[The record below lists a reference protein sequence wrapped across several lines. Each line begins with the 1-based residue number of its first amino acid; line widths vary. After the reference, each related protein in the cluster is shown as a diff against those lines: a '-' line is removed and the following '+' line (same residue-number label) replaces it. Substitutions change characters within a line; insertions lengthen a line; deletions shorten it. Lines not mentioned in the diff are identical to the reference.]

1 MLPFMKPEKST
12 SVVVGHAKPSG
23 GVEMDGEE
31 GEPNHAA
38 IAIAQDLIR
47 AVHSK
52 DVNAVAGCLEHAFAV
67 MGDKDDDEG
76 DGMGEMFGGD
86 E

>member
-12 SVVVGHAKPSG
+12 SVIVGHAKPSG
-23 GVEMDGEE
+23 GVKMDGEE

-38 IAIAQDLIR
+38 IAIAQDFIR

-52 DVNAVAGCLEHAFAV
+52 DANAVATCLEHAFAV
-67 MGDKDDDEG
+67 MGNKDDDQEG
-76 DGMGEMFGGD
+76 GMSDMFGGD